1 MNGFPWTSTRNNL
14 ILFKVG
20 KTPKL
25 HLKPTEKHLK
35 ALRKKEFAIKSEK
48 KLKILKKKKNKNV
61 RTFST
66 IFLFD
71 KIDEMPF
78 EYNKNF

>member
-25 HLKPTEKHLK
+25 HLKPTEKHFQ
-35 ALRKKEFAIKSEK
+35 ALRKKFVVKGK
-48 KLKILKKKKNKNV
+48 KFKNCKKINKNV